1 MLWFAAPPVDIVHVP
16 PPRHSLAYLAHL
28 ARKRKAAMA
37 EGEGDG
43 AAMEVDGEGPTASK
57 RGRMPLT
64 ATATLAAVL
73 REHGMLEP

>member
-1 MLWFAAPPVDIVHVP
+1 MLWFAAPPVDIVHMP

-37 EGEGDG
+37 EGEGGG
-43 AAMEVDGEGPTASK
+43 AAMEVDGEGPMPSK

-64 ATATLAAVL
+64 ATETLAAIFQKHGVL
-73 REHGMLEP
+73 